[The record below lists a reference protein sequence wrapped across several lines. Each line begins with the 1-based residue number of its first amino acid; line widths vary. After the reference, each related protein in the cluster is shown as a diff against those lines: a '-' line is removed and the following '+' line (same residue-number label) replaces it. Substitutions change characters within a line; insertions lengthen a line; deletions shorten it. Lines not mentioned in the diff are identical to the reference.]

1 LYEKYGAH
9 PDDLGVDAKSRA
21 LNAPLDPGARPDTS
35 AITPETVSP
44 ITDDMAFNTLT
55 DISLGDFDKGELPSQ
70 SALERQLVSK
80 MKERGLNI
88 STKDIDQ
95 LVNEFASVESKGQN
109 IRQELA
115 GEVGTGK
122 GTGKGSGYFQ
132 FETGKKQGFETG
144 LRRIKNMYGK
154 LEGGTLSAPG
164 WVDEALKHGDP
175 TKLSKEQ
182 QRELLIANLYMQE
195 QSENLSGGNKFGIM
209 ERAFENM
216 DFSELWAK
224 KHWAGA
230 KADTSEYEAKIKQY
244 QRDKG
249 RYKF

>member
-1 LYEKYGAH
+1 
-9 PDDLGVDAKSRA
+9 
-21 LNAPLDPGARPDTS
+21 
-35 AITPETVSP
+35 
-44 ITDDMAFNTLT
+44 
-55 DISLGDFDKGELPSQ
+55 
-70 SALERQLVSK
+70 
-80 MKERGLNI
+80 
-88 STKDIDQ
+88 
-95 LVNEFASVESKGQN
+95 
-109 IRQELA
+109 
-115 GEVGTGK
+115 
-122 GTGKGSGYFQ
+122 
-132 FETGKKQGFETG
+132 
-144 LRRIKNMYGK
+144 MYGK
-154 LEGGTLSAPG
+154 LEGGARSAPG

-230 KADTSEYEAKIKQY
+230 KADTSEYKAKIKQY
-244 QRDKG
+244 DRDKG

>member
-1 LYEKYGAH
+1 
-9 PDDLGVDAKSRA
+9 
-21 LNAPLDPGARPDTS
+21 
-35 AITPETVSP
+35 
-44 ITDDMAFNTLT
+44 
-55 DISLGDFDKGELPSQ
+55 
-70 SALERQLVSK
+70 
-80 MKERGLNI
+80 
-88 STKDIDQ
+88 
-95 LVNEFASVESKGQN
+95 
-109 IRQELA
+109 
-115 GEVGTGK
+115 
-122 GTGKGSGYFQ
+122 
-132 FETGKKQGFETG
+132 
-144 LRRIKNMYGK
+144 MYGK
-154 LEGGTLSAPG
+154 LEGGARSAPG

-224 KHWAGA
+224 KHWKGA
-230 KADTSEYEAKIKQY
+230 EQWQETPEGKLIPSKEYEAKIGQF